1 MTTSKMPRPSESAVG
16 LFRSLLPEAPG
27 VTERPMFGQLG
38 GFVNGNLFLSLFGE
52 RIAIKLPNEDLAEL
66 LQVEGAEQFAP
77 MAGRPMKGYGLI
89 PEAWHDTPELA
100 QPWVDRSLNYVGSLP
115 AKAEKAVGTKK
126 KTSKPSPKG

>member
-1 MTTSKMPRPSESAVG
+1 MTTPKMPRPTESAMEW
-16 LFRSLLPEAPG
+16 FRSLLPEAPG

-52 RIAIKLPNEDLAEL
+52 RVAIKLPDEDLAEL

-89 PEAWHDTPELA
+89 PESWHDTPELA
-100 QPWVDRSLNYVGSLP
+100 EPWVERSLAHVSSLP
-115 AKAEKAVGTKK
+115 PKAKKATGPKK
-126 KTSKPSPKG
+126 GGLAR